1 MLDYNGGHSQGWK
14 IMSADALKM
23 NNLIFND
30 KRQDD
35 KLIIFITYY
44 FDIK

>member
-1 MLDYNGGHSQGWK
+1 MVVTLKGGGL
-14 IMSADALKM
+14 SADALKM
-23 NNLIFND
+23 NNPIFND

-35 KLIIFITYY
+35 KLIIFTTYY